1 MAPVKVLILVEY
13 GNIYDDKKYFQKML
27 TLIQMKGITLPSY
40 GVYTTEL

>member
-1 MAPVKVLILVEY
+1 MAPVKILICVEY
-13 GNIYDDKKYFQKML
+13 ANIYDDKKNSQKML